1 MLHGRRAAGTNLKV
15 SKMTSGEEEQVI
27 RQMYR
32 QPCPRKTAED
42 FLADPYEDFVWK
54 LARKFTNSTEEAAA
68 AVEEMFTDIRRC
80 AEGGERMSSIESRL
94 TARIA
99 FRRLLK
105 FIQ

>member
-1 MLHGRRAAGTNLKV
+1 MLHGRRAAGTNLEV

-32 QPCPRKTAED
+32 HCPRKTAGD

-80 AEGGERMSSIESRL
+80 GEGEERMSSIESRL